1 MGRAVSVSF
10 AQSVMQGIA
19 DLGVPTH
26 IEPGAYARGNG
37 QTSAYAGHS
46 VHHTAGGWNDGT
58 DSILISGRAGLSGPL
73 CNTAIW
79 RNGTVALVAAHP
91 ANHAGASGGWDTA
104 PLPVT
109 GMFNRLMWGTEV
121 QYPGVTPMSDEQYAS
136 ALVQAHVVLRVLGKA
151 GDYRWCKFHQ
161 GTSIQGKWDPGFAE
175 GKTYSIAEFRT
186 DIPTEISARLD
197 GASADQ
203 TDTFAAIL
211 EWLRG

>member
-1 MGRAVSVSF
+1 MSVSF
-10 AQSVMQGIA
+10 ATSVMQGIA

-79 RNGTVALVAAHP
+79 RNGTLALVAAHP

-161 GTSIQGKWDPGFAE
+161 GTSIQGKIDPAYATNPV
-175 GKTYSIAEFRT
+175 KTYSIAEFRKA
-186 DIPTEISARLD
+186 IPGEIQARLS
-197 GASADQ
+197 GTSSATGDSWQ
-203 TDTFAAIL
+203 AIL
-211 EWLRG
+211 DWLRGA